1 MGLLLMS
8 TRPLNEFGIPWY
20 CISVNTC
27 SYPRSEVHEKS
38 SYQQQ
43 EPTTITSSSNLHSN
57 CKMMEK
63 EQYTCKIIFFLKH
76 TVYIIQWRAFQ
87 KNIIFIYLYHLSSFF
102 HSWSMVFCLGPP
114 RTMKNRTGRSL
125 LECTSFL
132 PGSTASRRPRGK
144 VFPFPMKRIH
154 GTIVGRFTYHLRDD
168 CVFT

>member
-1 MGLLLMS
+1 MNLGYLGIVSRWTPTRITVLRYMKSPLISSKNLRQLLAPVTS
-8 TRPLNEFGIPWY
+8 IAIANVGKRTIY
-20 CISVNTC
+20 C
-27 SYPRSEVHEKS
+27 
-38 SYQQQ
+38 
-43 EPTTITSSSNLHSN
+43 
-57 CKMMEK
+57 
-63 EQYTCKIIFFLKH
+63 TCKIIFFLKH

-87 KNIIFIYLYHLSSFF
+87 KNIIFIYLCHLSSFF
-102 HSWSMVFCLGPP
+102 PSSWSMVFCLGPP